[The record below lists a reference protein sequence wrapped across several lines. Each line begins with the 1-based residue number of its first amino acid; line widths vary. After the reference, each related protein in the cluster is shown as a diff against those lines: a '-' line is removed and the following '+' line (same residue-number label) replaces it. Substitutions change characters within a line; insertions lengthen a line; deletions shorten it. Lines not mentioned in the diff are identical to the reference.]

1 MGRSR
6 TLLAF
11 LAIYFIWGSTYYAI
25 RVAVES
31 IPPLSMMG
39 VRCLAAGL
47 ILYVWSRRTA
57 PAPDAAA
64 WRAALVAGGFLFLL
78 SHGALAWAEQR
89 VASGEA
95 ALITASEPLWL
106 TLADWRWG
114 SGRMP
119 RGRGWAGL
127 ALGFA
132 GVALLFAPA
141 WTGGA
146 GGLAVS
152 TRGLALGH
160 AAIVGSALAWAAG
173 SIYGRRAALPLDVRQ
188 STALQRLAGAA
199 WLAAASAVSGE
210 WRGFSFERVTP
221 ASAAALGYLVVFGSV
236 VAFTA
241 YIWLLRTTAASR
253 VATHAYVNPI
263 VAVALGA
270 AIGGE
275 TVTGWTLLSALT
287 IVVGVVLVLVE
298 QSRPAAV
305 TASAAAAPL
314 KRRATA

>member
-1 MGRSR
+1 
-6 TLLAF
+6 
-11 LAIYFIWGSTYYAI
+11 
-25 RVAVES
+25 
-31 IPPLSMMG
+31 MG

-47 ILYVWSRRTA
+47 ILYVWSRLPRASAARVSSGPTA
-57 PAPDAAA
+57 PAPGAAA
-64 WRAALVAGGFLFLL
+64 WRAALVAGGLLFLG

-95 ALITASEPLWL
+95 ALLGATDPLWL
-106 TLADWRWG
+106 TLVDWRWG
-114 SGRMP
+114 GGRMP

-141 WTGGA
+141 WRAGA
-146 GGLAVS
+146 GE
-152 TRGLALGH
+152 LALGH
-160 AAIVGSALAWAAG
+160 AAIVGAALAWAAG
-173 SIYGRRAALPLDVRQ
+173 SIYGRRAALPRDVRQ
-188 STALQRLAGAA
+188 STALQLLAGAA

-210 WRGFSFERVTP
+210 WRGFSFDHVTR
-221 ASAAALGYLVVFGSV
+221 ASAAALGYLIVFGSV

-241 YIWLLRTTAASR
+241 YIWLMRTTAAWR

-275 TVTGWTLLSALT
+275 RITLLTLVSALT
-287 IVVGVVLVLVE
+287 IVAGVVLVLLE
-298 QSRPAAV
+298 QSRPAA
-305 TASAAAAPL
+305 AEDGAAAAPRL
-314 KRRATA
+314 KRRATYA